1 MSLLIEAAAAQQG
14 GAQEPSLFMSL
25 VPLIILFVLF
35 YFLLIRPQQKR
46 QKEHRQM
53 VADLEKG
60 DEVMMNGGLL
70 GRITELGEDY
80 LHLEIA
86 DDVVVKAQRGA
97 VANVLPKG
105 TIKSA

>member
-1 MSLLIEAAAAQQG
+1 MSLFIDTAWAQQG

-25 VPLIILFVLF
+25 LPLIILFALL

-70 GRITELGEDY
+70 GRITELGDDY

-86 DDVVVKAQRGA
+86 DNVVVKAQRGA
-97 VANVLPKG
+97 VANVLPRG